1 MMKEMKRVSFLFS
14 ETGTEGGWWAIQED
28 GFVTEVENEGQQ
40 WSYEGLRILGEGDD
54 FTVYGDDD
62 SVLPRHHS

>member
-1 MMKEMKRVSFLFS
+1 MMKEMRGVCFLFS

-28 GFVTEVENEGQQ
+28 GFVTEGENEGEQ